1 MRKFLFFI
9 LAISLTNLFSENKSF
24 QSFTG
29 KIIGNKVRM
38 RAAPN
43 LEGAIIEKLNK
54 EDLVLVLDEKEN
66 YFAISPPEN
75 IKLYVFKTYFT
86 DNVTEA
92 DKVNVRLKPNLESPV
107 LGQLSK
113 SQTIQGNACKDNEKW
128 LEITPPKNIH
138 FYVSKEYVKR
148 VGDASYIVFMQER
161 KKEVQKLLNS
171 AFFLAQEECK
181 KNYSEMKMEKAI
193 SQFEAIIKGYSDFP
207 NSVKQAKEG
216 LSLLKDTYLQK
227 KISYLE
233 TKANISP
240 EEKEKVFKEV
250 KTFEKPKPKKP
261 ATFDKKTKSLTLK
274 MTKKMKLW
282 ISKEKELFTTW
293 STYHPGKLI
302 EDFYN
307 DQKANAISLTGTIE
321 NYDKPIRSKPGNYVL
336 KGENIPIAYLYST
349 LIDLEEH
356 IGKTVTILVS
366 PRPNNNFAF
375 PAYFVNAVK

>member
-1 MRKFLFFI
+1 
-9 LAISLTNLFSENKSF
+9 
-24 QSFTG
+24 
-29 KIIGNKVRM
+29 M

-54 EDLVLVLDEKEN
+54 QDLILVVDEKEN

-75 IKLYVFKTYFT
+75 IKLYVFKSYVI
-86 DNVTEA
+86 DNVIEA
-92 DKVNVRLKPNLESPV
+92 DRVNVRLKPDLESSV

-113 SQTIQGNACKDNEKW
+113 TQTIQGNTCKDHEKW

-171 AFFLAQEECK
+171 AFFLAQKECK
-181 KNYSEMKMEKAI
+181 KEYSEMKMEKAV
-193 SQFEAIIKGYSDFP
+193 SQFETIIKGYSDFP
-207 NSVKQAKEG
+207 NFVKQAKEG

-233 TKANISP
+233 TKANVSP
-240 EEKEKVFKEV
+240 EEKEKIFKQV
-250 KTFEKPKPKKP
+250 KSFEKPKLQKP
-261 ATFDKKTKSLTLK
+261 LTFDKKTKSLTFK
-274 MTKKMKLW
+274 MTEKMKLW
-282 ISKEKELFTTW
+282 IKTEKELFSTW

-307 DQKANAISLTGTIE
+307 DQKANAISLSGIIE
-321 NYDKPIRSKPGNYVL
+321 NYDKPVRNKPGNYIL
-336 KGENIPIAYLYST
+336 KGENIPIAFLYST

-356 IGKTVTILVS
+356 VGKNITILVS